1 MTNAFNFDS
10 KQFDTAQLE
19 SLFFAP
25 ARAYAALSIDLTE
38 KLVNAQ
44 LEASRAYT
52 DTSLAQLRSLV
63 EVKDA
68 EGLKSYLEGQQQVAK
83 ELTERLKG
91 DAEKVVALQQ
101 EFVQESQKLTESS
114 VKQVQESAQ
123 QAAKTATESATES
136 VAETAEAATETA
148 AKSTSSRAAASRAKS
163 AQA

>member
-1 MTNAFNFDS
+1 MTNAFAFDA

-25 ARAYAALSIDLTE
+25 ARAFAALSVDYTE

-44 LEASRAYT
+44 LEATKAYT

-68 EGLKSYLEGQQQVAK
+68 EGLKGYMEGQQQVAK

-101 EFVQESQKLTESS
+101 EYAQESQKLTEGS
-114 VKQVQESAQ
+114 VKQAQESAKQ
-123 QAAKTATESATES
+123 
-136 VAETAEAATETA
+136 ATETA
-148 AKSTSSRAAASRAKS
+148 TKAVKDAAPKAK
-163 AQA
+163 